1 MVIILINI
9 KYSKV
14 YKLLN
19 LYRSKVL
26 IMTTKNDVNRLF
38 AEVMEYAKATTTQN
52 VVSTI
57 QQNAQQSNLLSNV
70 SKTIDQTMTDAY
82 NNTAGR
88 FQAKLNELEQAINE
102 KHAAVKPQKKTS
114 VRGRQS
120 SRSKK

>member
-1 MVIILINI
+1 
-9 KYSKV
+9 
-14 YKLLN
+14 
-19 LYRSKVL
+19 
-26 IMTTKNDVNRLF
+26 MTTKNDVNRLF

-102 KHAAVKPQKKTS
+102 KHAAAKPQKKTS

>member
-1 MVIILINI
+1 
-9 KYSKV
+9 
-14 YKLLN
+14 
-19 LYRSKVL
+19 
-26 IMTTKNDVNRLF
+26 MTTKNDVNRLF
-38 AEVMEYAKATTTQN
+38 AEVMEYVKATTTQN

-82 NNTAGR
+82 NNTAGK
-88 FQAKLNELEQAINE
+88 FQTKLNELEQAINE
-102 KHAAVKPQKKTS
+102 KHAATTKPQKKTS

>member
-1 MVIILINI
+1 VVIILINI

-102 KHAAVKPQKKTS
+102 KHAAAKPQKKTS

>member
-102 KHAAVKPQKKTS
+102 KHAAAKPQKKTS